1 MAFQPFCRINQSGTT
16 ALAAA
21 KKKVVLQF
29 TVHYDDPHLSPV
41 LVNATAHAALNYPC
55 QWSFDFQLLTK
66 GKTYVWS

>member
-55 QWSFDFQLLTK
+55 
-66 GKTYVWS
+66 